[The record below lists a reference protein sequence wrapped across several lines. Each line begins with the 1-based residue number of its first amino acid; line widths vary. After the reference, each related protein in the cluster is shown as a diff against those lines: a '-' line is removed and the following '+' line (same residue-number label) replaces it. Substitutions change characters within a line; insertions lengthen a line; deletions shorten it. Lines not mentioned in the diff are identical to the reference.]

1 MSGAR
6 VDKHGAVL
14 ITGASSGIGEAL
26 ALVFARNGHQVVL
39 HGRSKSRLEAV
50 AGTIAAETG
59 CAPHILPIDLAAGG
73 GVSALVDGLRGAQL
87 TPRYIVNNAGAGLF
101 GRADKLDIDQQC
113 ALIDLNCRSLTE
125 VTLRLL
131 PGAVEQR
138 GGVLNVGSI
147 GGFFPGPG
155 MAVYF
160 ATKAYVQSFSQA
172 LREEFRDRPLHVT
185 ALCPGPVPTRFQANS
200 GMIAARLPRLLR
212 MDVDQVALCGYAGL
226 MRNRAVVVPG
236 VFNLLMALGSGLIFH
251 RASVPWVRK
260 FHFGRS
266 PRPAVARRSAEAV
279 PKTPIVPFNATS
291 ECGAVSQNAEVRANT
306 RSVPS
311 HSARYEAG
319 S

>member
-6 VDKHGAVL
+6 AHEQGAVL

-26 ALVFARNGHQVVL
+26 AQVFARNGHRVIL

-50 AGTIAAETG
+50 ACTIAHETG
-59 CAPHILPIDLAAGG
+59 CAPCVLPIDLAADRGA
-73 GVSALVDGLRGAQL
+73 SALIEALRSAQL

-113 ALIDLNCRSLTE
+113 ALIELNCRSLTE

-131 PGAVEQR
+131 PGAVAQR
-138 GGVLNVGSI
+138 GGILNVGSL

-160 ATKAYVQSFSQA
+160 ATKAYVQSFTQG

-200 GMIAARLPRLLR
+200 GMVAARLPRLLR
-212 MDVDQVALCGYAGL
+212 VDADRVALCGYAGL

-236 VFNLLMALGSGLIFH
+236 LFNLVMALGSGLIFH
-251 RASVPWVRK
+251 RASVPFVRK
-260 FHFGRS
+260 FHLGRS
-266 PRPAVARRSAEAV
+266 SRTARTRRNPAALPNA
-279 PKTPIVPFNATS
+279 PLLPFNATS
-291 ECGAVSQNAEVRANT
+291 EREPIPQSVDLRAQPRREV
-306 RSVPS
+306 
-311 HSARYEAG
+311 G